1 MNFTLD
7 RYVHSP
13 GDLRLMVTVLKGV
26 GWVAFYPAGG
36 SGVEIKSLTA
46 GESWREGHDEYI
58 GVFETEDQARA
69 AG

>member
-26 GWVAFYPAGG
+26 GWVAYFAAGG
-36 SGVEIKSLTA
+36 SGVEIKKTHR
-46 GESWREGHDEYI
+46 GREL
-58 GVFETEDQARA
+58 AR
-69 AG
+69 GSR

>member
-26 GWVAFYPAGG
+26 GWVAYYAVGG
-36 SGVEIKSLTA
+36 SGVEIQKLTA

-58 GVFETEDQARA
+58 GVFETEAQARA

>member
-26 GWVAFYPAGG
+26 GWVAYFAAGG
-36 SGVEIKSLTA
+36 SGVEVQKLTA

-58 GVFETEDQARA
+58 GVFETEDQARD

>member
-7 RYVHSP
+7 HYVHSP

-26 GWVAFYPAGG
+26 GGVAYFAAGG
-36 SGVEIKSLTA
+36 SGVEIKKLTA

-58 GVFETEDQARA
+58 GVFETDAQARTA
-69 AG
+69 R